1 MELPALSTYMYLHR
15 VYPWWEFLEKHSV
28 MTLIMAT
35 VWTKKTYAAEYATL
49 SGFKPAKNT
58 TIALRLSI

>member
-15 VYPWWEFLEKHSV
+15 TYPWWEFLEKHSV

-35 VWTKKTYAAEYATL
+35 MQTTSKKTYAAEYATL
-49 SGFKPAKNT
+49 TGFNPAKNT
-58 TIALRLSI
+58 I